1 MKFTT
6 AIAALAGVAIAAP
19 VAETESLEKRAT
31 PINYVQNYNG
41 NLANFKYNEGA
52 GTYSASWNNPGD
64 FVVGLGWNKGSA
76 RTINF
81 KGSYQTGGSSYY
93 AVYGWLNNP
102 LTEYYVVEDYS
113 YDPCSTGTQVGSLTS
128 DGSSYKICTHTQV
141 NQPSISGTKTFGQFF
156 SVRQN
161 KRTSGSVNMAN
172 HFNAW
177 SQHGFKAGDYN
188 YQVFATEAF
197 GSTGSASVT
206 VSEGTSSDSGS
217 GSGSGSVSVSSSATP
232 SKAPVTTS
240 IPSSTAAPAGGSS
253 SGSVAV
259 WGQCGGQG
267 ATFGACVSGTKCV
280 FQNQCEHG
288 DASSHVLMAR
298 GTTQMDKKAN
308 GNNTNIFRIFASI
321 GRGAV
326 KDENDETIEQ
336 IIEYFP
342 GIGTNEKSLRK
353 WNSGVTGDGYA
364 EQIAEVY
371 KYCCRHIVNPEDDLW
386 FYGFSRGAYV
396 LFAIKD
402 KSRSCPKIGFM
413 GLLDTV
419 KRVNNDPDTSHT
431 LAFHSSVR
439 HVRHA
444 LALNDTRFHYKPEM
458 YGPMADSD
466 SLQGRSLVEAWFVG
480 AHSDIGGGARDDGLS
495 LYPLQWLLIESQH
508 HGLVLQHN
516 SQTML
521 IEDPL
526 SLVFP
531 SRKQDSPTDQDAA
544 TEALWTYQ
552 YANGIKVQMYDL
564 RSSHNH
570 GNMQTVPTKLTKKRS
585 GFENTSKSRSGSV
598 ATILSNAT
606 TAASSEMY
614 ASRRST
620 DDSTRQ
626 GKSGF
631 LKGLFGRKK
640 STDTSS
646 HSTMPREHDNVDE
659 PSNLVP
665 VRHFVRL
672 HSGFPHILYQQ
683 HRNPFKDGK
692 LQGYSERPLGC
703 IIHPSVY
710 LIMDV
715 YARFG
720 IELAMKPFE
729 KDIDRFR
736 NEQHPNMRDPWLT
749 LQTEAVPQTS
759 VKACRILVCGRTG
772 VGKSTLINKV
782 FGVPMTIESHMKQ
795 GDHNINEAFE
805 SEHHPGIIIHDSRG
819 FQAGDTRELGQFQD
833 FIKKRS
839 GISNPKESLH
849 AIWICMQT
857 DTDRVVQTSENE
869 IFKILA
875 KYAAHIPIIIVGT
888 KKDNFLN
895 QQETVARRD
904 LKKSGISDWN
914 DLDNQSRERAE
925 QNLDARREEVKDEL
939 QKIPNLDLDSIQ
951 ILCDN
956 ILKCFGFP
964 KIDPASVNNIMNKI
978 IGWNLYGFLA
988 QQIAQ
993 SVTLGTGVAVLCIFS
1008 LGGALP
1014 LVAGLS
1020 LLEVPTA
1027 GRMIVKCACDLIL
1040 ILDRAFKHGGKFV
1053 TSQDIELACQEYVAT
1068 TVQGGWSKRR
1078 QVHAQVK
1085 GLIPIVSRK
1094 FWNAVRIS
1102 VIKVG
1107 MEEIIENNRWG
1118 PSEVTS
1124 RTDSALDLVVT
1135 RLSSESLRDE
1145 NELEDLLTSDNA

>member
-1 MKFTT
+1 M
-6 AIAALAGVAIAAP
+6 
-19 VAETESLEKRAT
+19 SRRARRR
-31 PINYVQNYNG
+31 I
-41 NLANFKYNEGA
+41 
-52 GTYSASWNNPGD
+52 
-64 FVVGLGWNKGSA
+64 
-76 RTINF
+76 I
-81 KGSYQTGGSSYY
+81 
-93 AVYGWLNNP
+93 
-102 LTEYYVVEDYS
+102 
-113 YDPCSTGTQVGSLTS
+113 
-128 DGSSYKICTHTQV
+128 
-141 NQPSISGTKTFGQFF
+141 
-156 SVRQN
+156 
-161 KRTSGSVNMAN
+161 
-172 HFNAW
+172 
-177 SQHGFKAGDYN
+177 
-188 YQVFATEAF
+188 
-197 GSTGSASVT
+197 
-206 VSEGTSSDSGS
+206 
-217 GSGSGSVSVSSSATP
+217 
-232 SKAPVTTS
+232 
-240 IPSSTAAPAGGSS
+240 
-253 SGSVAV
+253 
-259 WGQCGGQG
+259 
-267 ATFGACVSGTKCV
+267 ACVDGTWY
-280 FQNQCEHG
+280 
-288 DASSHVLMAR
+288 DAD
-298 GTTQMDKKAN
+298 GQEGQAN

-326 KDENDETIEQ
+326 KGENGETIEQ

-342 GIGTNEKSLRK
+342 GIGTNEKSFKK

-371 KYCCRHIVNPEDDLW
+371 KYCCRNIVNPEDDLW

-396 LFAIKD
+396 VTVVAGLLETFGALPYDDNFQETYKKAWDLHKLIQKGCLGGNEGKVSLRDD
-402 KSRSCPKIGFM
+402 KSRNCPSIGFM

-419 KRVNNDPDTSHT
+419 KRVSNDPDTKAHT
-431 LAFHSSVR
+431 LAFHNSVK

-444 LALNDTRFHYKPEM
+444 LALNDTRFHYTPEL
-458 YGPMADSD
+458 YGPIADSH
-466 SLQGRSLVEAWFVG
+466 SLQGRSLIEAWFVG

-508 HGLVLQHN
+508 HGLMLQQN
-516 SQTML
+516 SQRML

-531 SRKQDSPTDQDAA
+531 SRRQDPPTDQDAGA
-544 TEALWTYQ
+544 GDLWTYH
-552 YANGIKVQMYDL
+552 YANGIKVQMHDL
-564 RSSHNH
+564 SYLAFEI
-570 GNMQTVPTKLTKKRS
+570 LTSQDPIQLRPH
-585 GFENTSKSRSGSV
+585 R
-598 ATILSNAT
+598 
-606 TAASSEMY
+606 
-614 ASRRST
+614 
-620 DDSTRQ
+620 

-646 HSTMPREHDNVDE
+646 YSTVPRDHENANEQSDFA
-659 PSNLVP
+659 P
-665 VRHFVRL
+665 VRHLIRL

-683 HRNPFKDGK
+683 NRNPFKDGK
-692 LQGYSERPLGC
+692 LQGYSERPFGC

-720 IELAMKPFE
+720 IELAMKPFA
-729 KDIDRFR
+729 KDINRFR

-749 LQTEAVPQTS
+749 LQTETIPQTS

-839 GISNPKESLH
+839 GNSNPKESLH

-904 LKKSGISDWN
+904 LKKSGVSDW
-914 DLDNQSRERAE
+914 DALDNQSRERAE
-925 QNLDARREEVKDEL
+925 QNLEARREEVKEEL
-939 QKIPNLDLDSIQ
+939 RKIPNLNLDSIEFLHVSKDDDESIRRLVDQ
-951 ILCDN
+951 TLELITNDEARLRCIAAQVVDTEAKVKRAIDESIRLLRHGIRTSSVAAVTVVGSSISTPTISRILCDN

-964 KIDPASVNNIMNKI
+964 KIDPATVNNIMNKI

-988 QQIAQ
+988 QQIGQ
-993 SVTLGTGVAVLCIFS
+993 SITLGTTVAVLCIFS

-1014 LVAGLS
+1014 LVAALS

-1053 TSQDIELACQEYVAT
+1053 TSQDIELACREYVAT
-1068 TVQGGWSKRR
+1068 TLQGGWSKRR

-1085 GLIPIVSRK
+1085 GLIPMASKK
-1094 FWNAVRIS
+1094 FSAVRIS

-1107 MEEIIENNRWG
+1107 IEEIIENNRWG

-1124 RTDSALDLVVT
+1124 RTDSGLDLVAT
-1135 RLSSESLRDE
+1135 PKLSLESLRDE
-1145 NELEDLLTSDNA
+1145 NELADLFPSNST